1 MSKKYVLQATATVV
15 ACKESILILEDEQ
28 AKILGDLVKVQ
39 EDEEIQNEADD
50 KTVTKTRKNGKKK

>member
-1 MSKKYVLQATATVV
+1 MRKKYVLQATATVV